1 MNIDKQALLEWLNEQ
16 ANNFAGFGHE
26 GTEAIRYIRWR
37 IESGD
42 FDTPSVLIAYGSN
55 NVRALENVKHLGM
68 LVKLK

>member
-42 FDTPSVLIAYGSN
+42 FDTPSSDRLRLTAPTQGARV
-55 NVRALENVKHLGM
+55 
-68 LVKLK
+68 